1 MRLNKDDIYSL
12 IGTLAFHGALLA
24 LLWVTVLRTEIPEE
38 DGGVLVN
45 FGNVDAAA
53 GMFEP
58 KYTGVEPPQETTTPP
73 PPEPEPQVETPKQ
86 EMITQD
92 LEESVN
98 LEQEAKKKAEE
109 KRKQEEAEKKRKEA
123 AEQERIRKEKE
134 AEAKRLAEEQR
145 KKEQAISN
153 KVAGA
158 FGIGNAAGNSQGDAA
173 TGTGNQGSP
182 FGNSDHGANEGVG
195 GYGSF
200 NLNGRSIGAGG
211 LPRPAYTVQEEGR
224 IVVNITVDPKGNV
237 IFAEVGRGTN
247 IDNASMRKSALEAAR
262 KAKFNPISGANNQSG
277 TITYVYKF
285 K

>member
-12 IGTLAFHGALLA
+12 IGTVAFHGVILLI
-24 LLWVTVLRTEIPEE
+24 LWFTVLKTEVPDE

-58 KYTGVEPPQETTTPP
+58 KYTGQEPPQETTTP
-73 PPEPEPQVETPKQ
+73 
-86 EMITQD
+86 QD
-92 LEESVN
+92 IEESVA
-98 LEQEAKKKAEE
+98 LEDAKKKKEEE
-109 KRKQEEAEKKRKEA
+109 KRKKQEAEKKRKE
-123 AEQERIRKEKE
+123 EEEKERIRREE
-134 AEAKRLAEEQR
+134 AEKNRLAEERR

-158 FGIGNAAGNSQGDAA
+158 FGMGNAEGNSQGDAES
-173 TGTGNQGSP
+173 GTGNQGSP

-211 LPRPAYTVQEEGR
+211 LPRPAYTIQEEGR
-224 IVVNITVDPKGNV
+224 IVINITVDPKGNV

-247 IDNASMRKSALEAAR
+247 IDNASMRKSALDAAR
-262 KAKFNPISGANNQSG
+262 KAKFNSISGANNQSG